1 MQVIVVASVSD
12 MIVLGRGFDGSADS
26 PVLLMVTLPVMPG
39 GLFI

>member
-26 PVLLMVTLPVMPG
+26 PVLLMVTLPVMTG